1 MRRQPAQAGAAGS
14 SKEEMGRFKKNK
26 LKGSFGDAGSFLP
39 LVRQVDK
46 SEEEAWTGRR
56 WQEAVFLP
64 LAQAQTLGGLNALRR
79 RYRCNSNSFLGSF
92 EKLLYMDIAR
102 TLFVCLYA
110 YCLCGFEGN
119 IGYSTYRR
127 IDRNQSEL
135 HHASYVYAF

>member
-14 SKEEMGRFKKNK
+14 SKEEVGRFKKNK

-119 IGYSTYRR
+119 IGYST
-127 IDRNQSEL
+127 
-135 HHASYVYAF
+135 

>member
-14 SKEEMGRFKKNK
+14 SKEEVGRFKKNK

-92 EKLLYMDIAR
+92 EKLFYMDIAR

-110 YCLCGFEGN
+110 NCLCGFEEN
-119 IGYSTYRR
+119 IGYST
-127 IDRNQSEL
+127 
-135 HHASYVYAF
+135 

>member
-14 SKEEMGRFKKNK
+14 SKEEVGRFKKNK

-110 YCLCGFEGN
+110 NCLYGFEEN
-119 IGYSTYRR
+119 IGYST
-127 IDRNQSEL
+127 
-135 HHASYVYAF
+135 

>member
-14 SKEEMGRFKKNK
+14 SKEEVGRFKKNK
-26 LKGSFGDAGSFLP
+26 SKGSFGDAGSFLP

-64 LAQAQTLGGLNALRR
+64 LAQAQTLGGLNALGR

-110 YCLCGFEGN
+110 NCLCGFEEN
-119 IGYSTYRR
+119 IGYST
-127 IDRNQSEL
+127 
-135 HHASYVYAF
+135 

>member
-1 MRRQPAQAGAAGS
+1 MNREPAQAGAAGS
-14 SKEEMGRFKKNK
+14 SKEEVGRFKKNK

-110 YCLCGFEGN
+110 NCLCGFEEN
-119 IGYSTYRR
+119 IGYST
-127 IDRNQSEL
+127 
-135 HHASYVYAF
+135 

>member
-14 SKEEMGRFKKNK
+14 SKEEVGRFKKNK
-26 LKGSFGDAGSFLP
+26 SKGSFGDAGSFLP

-56 WQEAVFLP
+56 WQEAVFLL

-110 YCLCGFEGN
+110 NCLCGFEEN
-119 IGYSTYRR
+119 IGYST
-127 IDRNQSEL
+127 
-135 HHASYVYAF
+135 

>member
-110 YCLCGFEGN
+110 NCLCGFEEN
-119 IGYSTYRR
+119 IGYST
-127 IDRNQSEL
+127 
-135 HHASYVYAF
+135 

>member
-14 SKEEMGRFKKNK
+14 SKEEVGRFKKNK

-64 LAQAQTLGGLNALRR
+64 LAQALNALRR

-110 YCLCGFEGN
+110 NCLCGFEEN
-119 IGYSTYRR
+119 IGYST
-127 IDRNQSEL
+127 
-135 HHASYVYAF
+135 

>member
-14 SKEEMGRFKKNK
+14 SKEEVGRFKKNK

-64 LAQAQTLGGLNALRR
+64 LAQAQTLGGLKALRR
-79 RYRCNSNSFLGSF
+79 RYR
-92 EKLLYMDIAR
+92 
-102 TLFVCLYA
+102 
-110 YCLCGFEGN
+110 
-119 IGYSTYRR
+119 
-127 IDRNQSEL
+127 RNQGVRRRRRGRCEGGGEKR
-135 HHASYVYAF
+135 HNN

>member
-14 SKEEMGRFKKNK
+14 SKEEVGRFKKK
-26 LKGSFGDAGSFLP
+26 KSKGSFGDAGSFLP

-110 YCLCGFEGN
+110 NCLCGFEEN
-119 IGYSTYRR
+119 IGYST
-127 IDRNQSEL
+127 
-135 HHASYVYAF
+135 

>member
-14 SKEEMGRFKKNK
+14 SKEEVGRFKKNK

-110 YCLCGFEGN
+110 NCLCGFEEN
-119 IGYSTYRR
+119 IGYST
-127 IDRNQSEL
+127 
-135 HHASYVYAF
+135 

>member
-14 SKEEMGRFKKNK
+14 SKEEVGRFKKNK
-26 LKGSFGDAGSFLP
+26 SKGSFGDAGSFLP

-110 YCLCGFEGN
+110 NCLCGFEEN
-119 IGYSTYRR
+119 IGYST
-127 IDRNQSEL
+127 
-135 HHASYVYAF
+135 